1 MSEKKAAKDRAQL
14 KSIDALI
21 RKLSP
26 GKVRK
31 TRTAIR
37 RLHSAHKSRV
47 RERTKKLD
55 KENSEIASIL
65 RTRLPWQ
72 AALTIAKDRQDL
84 QARDKTLKKTKLLK
98 KQKAKALLNF
108 RLKAKAA
115 NLDRENEEV
124 ASILVENSFPLN
136 VALMVAKDRQSLQ
149 KADEAHQRREDL
161 DVELQALGSLVPG
174 YESAIRSL
182 QHDIDSMVRRNI
194 TSENVKRLSG
204 DGWRKVTLKG
214 TRKQLRDEKL
224 RLQEL
229 NRMIADAEATF
240 RTLSA

>member
-1 MSEKKAAKDRAQL
+1 MFQ
-14 KSIDALI
+14 
-21 RKLSP
+21 
-26 GKVRK
+26 
-31 TRTAIR
+31 
-37 RLHSAHKSRV
+37 
-47 RERTKKLD
+47 
-55 KENSEIASIL
+55 
-65 RTRLPWQ
+65 
-72 AALTIAKDRQDL
+72 
-84 QARDKTLKKTKLLK
+84 
-98 KQKAKALLNF
+98 
-108 RLKAKAA
+108 
-115 NLDRENEEV
+115 
-124 ASILVENSFPLN
+124 NSFPLN
-136 VALMVAKDRQSLQ
+136 VALMVAKGRQSLQ

-204 DGWRKVTLKG
+204 DGWRKGTLKG